1 MPAFWCGHATHYFF
15 VVSFSV
21 VVVVVVLDAAGGVAG
36 AVVVV
41 VVVLV
46 VSVFAASVAG
56 AGVGAGAGAG
66 AGAVVVVVEDVVFD
80 EVLLPCWPHAAS
92 ASVNAAEA
100 AMISDLFMSTPGS
113 VDGFAGGEDSYYEL
127 WNYISAVQHTPVT
140 DQGRLH

>member
-1 MPAFWCGHATHYFF
+1 M
-15 VVSFSV
+15 SFSV
-21 VVVVVVLDAAGGVAG
+21 VVVVVLDVAGGVMG

-66 AGAVVVVVEDVVFD
+66 AGVAGAGVVVVEVVFD
-80 EVLLPCWPHAAS
+80 DVLLPCGPQAAS

-100 AMISDLFMSTPGS
+100 AMISDLFMTTPWSGN
-113 VDGFAGGEDSYYEL
+113 VKRLWIGMVAG
-127 WNYISAVQHTPVT
+127 
-140 DQGRLH
+140 